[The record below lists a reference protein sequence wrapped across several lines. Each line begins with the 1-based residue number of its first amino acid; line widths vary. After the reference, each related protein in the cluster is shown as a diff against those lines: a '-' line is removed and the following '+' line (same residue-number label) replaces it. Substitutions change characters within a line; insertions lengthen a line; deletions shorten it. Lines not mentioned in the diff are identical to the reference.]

1 MSHSIS
7 LHRDVTGHVD
17 GTIQG
22 TRLVVTV
29 TSASELSEKIFVYK
43 EVPLNPN
50 DSTTIAQFDHVASPA
65 DLEDFPED
73 APIAGSDP
81 SWFRLNKVD
90 VVVRSR
96 AIADELW
103 DAILQDV
110 TDLKTTLDRL
120 DTFESQDDF
129 TI

>member
-7 LHRDVTGHVD
+7 LSRDVTGHVD

-22 TRLVVTV
+22 TRIKITV
-29 TSASELSEKIFVYK
+29 TSTTGLSAKLFVYR

-50 DSTTIAQFDHVASPA
+50 DATAVAQFDHVASPS

-73 APIAGSDP
+73 APTAGSDP
-81 SWFRLNKVD
+81 SWFRLNVVD

-103 DAILQDV
+103 DAILKDV

>member
-22 TRLVVTV
+22 TRIKITV
-29 TSASELSEKIFVYK
+29 TSATGLSPKLFVYR

-50 DSTTIAQFDHVASPA
+50 DATAVAQFDHVAIPS

-73 APIAGSDP
+73 APTAGSDP
-81 SWFRLNKVD
+81 SWFRMNVVD

>member
-1 MSHSIS
+1 M
-7 LHRDVTGHVD
+7 
-17 GTIQG
+17 
-22 TRLVVTV
+22 
-29 TSASELSEKIFVYK
+29 
-43 EVPLNPN
+43 
-50 DSTTIAQFDHVASPA
+50 
-65 DLEDFPED
+65 
-73 APIAGSDP
+73 
-81 SWFRLNKVD
+81 D